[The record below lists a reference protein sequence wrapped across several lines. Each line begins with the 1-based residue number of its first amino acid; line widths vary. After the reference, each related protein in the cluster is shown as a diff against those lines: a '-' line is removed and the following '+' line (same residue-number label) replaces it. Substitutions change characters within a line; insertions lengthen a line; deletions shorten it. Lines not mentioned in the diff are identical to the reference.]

1 MKALIKD
8 DFAQVILYSRY
19 ADRESCCITTKFLT
33 ILRVEGSPNADNLYE
48 TLNAFIEAHNLPK
61 QKLVSFASDGT
72 SVMRS
77 EGRGVSGHLRRNYN
91 PSIFTQHC
99 IVHRQALAAKD
110 GLEKLP
116 NNVYKTVD
124 DVMRYFKNSHV
135 RKEKLQAIIEMSEEK
150 HEYQQLVTYHKV
162 RWLSLNDCVQ
172 RFTDLL
178 PGIVCYFE
186 QEAQNTTNRPSER
199 AKLQEI
205 HDAVVDLEFQ
215 LYLYFLQ
222 GRLPILTNINTQLQ
236 KSNQDL
242 FTSYQKVAS
251 FKNAFLEPILNQVD
265 NGMEDG
271 NIHTDIDDIDYESS
285 QFQQFKEQA
294 ISSGQLSNAQ
304 LHQVMENVFNFT
316 VAIGRSLE
324 SRFPEMNFV
333 VRNLSF
339 LCPTN
344 RKHSR
349 CDIEAVI
356 KKYCKDSVNITTAK
370 MQYSVYRND
379 ESLTHLFINCEQQ
392 PDTFCK
398 IAQMPE
404 YDQFGLLAVIL
415 MCMSPDTIECEHG
428 LSSMNLTKDKLSTRL
443 SQDNLQARLT
453 VNMDNRKLDSFP
465 WHSLNLRV

>member
-1 MKALIKD
+1 MLRTYMKLI
-8 DFAQVILYSRY
+8 
-19 ADRESCCITTKFLT
+19 
-33 ILRVEGSPNADNLYE
+33 
-48 TLNAFIEAHNLPK
+48 LNTFVQAHSLPT
-61 QKLVSFASDGT
+61 QKLVSFASDGA

-99 IVHRQALAAKD
+99 IVHRQALASKD

-116 NNVYKTVD
+116 NKVHKTVD

-135 RKEKLQAIIEMSEEK
+135 RKEKLQVIIEMSEEE

-178 PGIVCYFE
+178 PEIVCYFE

-205 HDAVVDLEFQ
+205 HDAVVDPEFQ

-222 GRLPILTNINTQLQ
+222 GRLPILANINTQLQ

-242 FTSYQKVAS
+242 FTSYQKIAS
-251 FKNAFLEPILNQVD
+251 FKNAFLEPILNEVD
-265 NGMEDG
+265 NGMQDD
-271 NIHTDIDDIDYESS
+271 NIRTDVDDIDYESS
-285 QFQQFKEQA
+285 QFQQFQEQA

-304 LHQVMENVFNFT
+304 LHQVMKNVFNFT

-349 CDIEAVI
+349 CNIEAVI
-356 KKYCKDSVNITTAK
+356 KKYCKDSVNVTTAK
-370 MQYSVYRND
+370 MQYCVYRND

-392 PDTFCK
+392 PDTFFCK
-398 IAQMPE
+398 LAQMPE
-404 YDQFGLLAVIL
+404 YDQFGLLAMIL
-415 MCMSPDTIECEHG
+415 MCMSPDTVECERG
-428 LSSMNLTKDKLSTRL
+428 FSSMNLTKDKFSTRL

-453 VNMDNRKLDSFP
+453 VNMDIRKLDSFP